1 LKAILINGSPRK
13 NSNTNLMLDAAAKE
27 LDAAGIEVER
37 VFLAD
42 NEVKPCTACER
53 CYKRTWVCPIKDDA
67 ASLLKKMAA
76 ADAVLIGSPVYFGG
90 VTSQVKALM
99 DRSIMGYND
108 LPMKGTV
115 GGGITVGGGA
125 HGGQELAVMQINV
138 FMFMHQMHV
147 AYGENAEFGGM
158 GTGNDLGEVK
168 HDKAGLKSAAG
179 LGKTMASLMKRK

>member
-1 LKAILINGSPRK
+1 MKAILINGSPRK

-27 LDAAGIEVER
+27 LEAAGIKVER

>member
-1 LKAILINGSPRK
+1 MKAILINGSPRK
-13 NSNTNLMLDAAAKE
+13 NSNTNLMLDAAAQE
-27 LDAAGIEVER
+27 LDAAGVDVER

-42 NEVKPCTACER
+42 IEIRPCTACER
-53 CYKRTWVCPIKDDA
+53 CYKKTWECPIKDGA

-90 VTSQVKALM
+90 VTAQVKALM

-108 LPMKGTV
+108 LPMKGKV

-158 GTGNDLGEVK
+158 GTGNDLREVK

-179 LGKTMASLMKRK
+179 MGKTMAALMRRK